1 LDKRFSFFHATNIL
15 IQLLQNYLPNNGS
28 RNQILY
34 FRTNGME
41 WSDEHAG
48 IKSRGFSFNYIL
60 LTEDGQFVF
69 LSRNTEDFDII
80 KYFIVTPKAELTK
93 DTSVMYG
100 SYKIDNN
107 VISCSYQILEIDY
120 SGQFTFLSPAII
132 LDKNLREYMMYPA
145 KID

>member
-1 LDKRFSFFHATNIL
+1 MIVQGTKYYISE
-15 IQLLQNYLPNNGS
+15 P
-28 RNQILY
+28 
-34 FRTNGME
+34 ME

-69 LSRNTEDFDII
+69 LTRNTEDFDII

-100 SYKIDNN
+100 SYKIDND
-107 VISCSYQILEIDY
+107 VISCSYQILGIDY
-120 SGQFTFLSPAII
+120 SGQFTFLSTSII
-132 LDKNLREYMMYPA
+132 LDKNLREYKMYPA